1 MFMTTFRALSLAA
14 LVAAGAVAP
23 AAAQDKVTFKISHGY
38 PASHFLIEQGV
49 QKFADAVSAA
59 TGGAVAFE
67 LYPANQLGK
76 DHLATVASGIAELAL
91 VTPAIAGG
99 KLPLTA
105 VSELPGLAN
114 SSCEYS
120 HKFWELAKE
129 GGILNEAEYKP
140 QDLHVIY
147 VSTVPPYSMLT
158 ATRPTP
164 TLDAVS
170 GLKIRVAG
178 GAMNKTVTAL
188 GGAPVQIPGP
198 EMYDALTRG
207 TVDGSLYSHMALAAL
222 KLEDVMKY
230 STSGVKLGAGSVV
243 LVMSAKA
250 WDGLSDSARAAITEA
265 GAATL
270 DAQCSWQDEQEAT
283 ATKRLVEE
291 KGWEIAEL
299 SPEQVTLWT
308 ERIAT
313 VNEDWAKE
321 LDGAGRPGTE
331 VLNAFRAA
339 AQ

>member
-1 MFMTTFRALSLAA
+1 MFTTTFRALSLAA

-23 AAAQDKVTFKISHGY
+23 AAAQDKMTFKISHGY
-38 PASHFLIEQGV
+38 PASHFLIEQGL
-49 QKFADAVSAA
+49 QKFADAVNAA
-59 TGGAVAFE
+59 TNGQVEFE

-76 DHLATVASGIAELAL
+76 DQLATLGSGLAEFAL
-91 VTPAIAGG
+91 VTPAITGG

-105 VSELPGLAN
+105 VTELPGLAT
-114 SSCEYS
+114 SSCEAS
-120 HKFWELAKE
+120 HKYWELARE

-140 QDLHVIY
+140 QGMHVLY
-147 VSTVPPYSMLT
+147 VSTMPPYSMVT
-158 ATRPTP
+158 STRPTP
-164 TLDAVS
+164 TLDAVT

-207 TVDGSLYSHMALAAL
+207 TVDGSLYARMALAAL

-230 STSGVKLGAGSVV
+230 SVDGVKLGGGSVV
-243 LVMSAKA
+243 MVVSDRVWQGLPDNVKTAISEA
-250 WDGLSDSARAAITEA
+250 GLS
-265 GAATL
+265 TL
-270 DAQCSWQDEQEAT
+270 DAQCSWQDEQEAA

-291 KGWEIAEL
+291 KGWEIAAL
-299 SPEQVTLWT
+299 SPEQVTLWQ